1 MNRTRWIF
9 FSIISVTIIVVS
21 AIWLRDYLK
30 VRDPVVVDQPN
41 STPRTVPEPPV
52 SKEPVQVTIVSSSTK
67 RDWLNQVIGQF
78 NGERHT
84 TSAGR
89 AIKVEV
95 SHTTSGGS
103 MIKILEG
110 DSQPVA
116 WSPGDASWV
125 DQINNKWRLKENRSI
140 IRKDCSPT
148 VYAPIGFA
156 MWRPMAEALGW
167 PDNPIGWDTI
177 VKLAS
182 DPNGWASY
190 GHPEWGQFTFG
201 HTHPDYSNTG
211 LLAMTS
217 FVYGIAGT
225 TSLTAADVYQAKIE
239 EAMRSLEKNTAKYG
253 RSSSALFDLM
263 VDQGTSYVHAIAAS
277 EETTIRYNINHR
289 GRLRFPLAFIFPSGG
304 AIWADHPFCIL
315 DNADWVS
322 DDQVEAAGIFRKYIL
337 ESSQQALSI
346 NHRLRPTDTSIPLS
360 APFNLENGSDPS
372 VNPSNSIR
380 LPSPDQD
387 VSAAVKDLFK
397 TTKRKATVIIAMD
410 VSGSMRG
417 AKIRTAT
424 SATVEFLKRLAPED
438 EVSLLTFSDNVVT
451 LSQPGLVRDVVE
463 TLSQKVSTLIADGS
477 TALYGTVCKAAILAG
492 QLQTKDAAQ
501 GEFRLYGIVLL
512 SDGEDT
518 VGKPSAPRMFATC
531 LPANAEAKGFK
542 IFPIAFGKD
551 ADTDVLA
558 RIARVTGGRM
568 FSADPDSIGDV
579 YFSISA
585 EQ

>member
-263 VDQGTSYVHAIAAS
+263 VDQGTSYVHAIAAVLYQGVVVAGFCFVAW
-277 EETTIRYNINHR
+277 TTVLKKYSPSK
-289 GRLRFPLAFIFPSGG
+289 LTVLFFTTPLFG
-304 AIWADHPFCIL
+304 
-315 DNADWVS
+315 
-322 DDQVEAAGIFRKYIL
+322 
-337 ESSQQALSI
+337 
-346 NHRLRPTDTSIPLS
+346 
-360 APFNLENGSDPS
+360 
-372 VNPSNSIR
+372 
-380 LPSPDQD
+380 
-387 VSAAVKDLFK
+387 
-397 TTKRKATVIIAMD
+397 
-410 VSGSMRG
+410 
-417 AKIRTAT
+417 
-424 SATVEFLKRLAPED
+424 
-438 EVSLLTFSDNVVT
+438 
-451 LSQPGLVRDVVE
+451 
-463 TLSQKVSTLIADGS
+463 
-477 TALYGTVCKAAILAG
+477 
-492 QLQTKDAAQ
+492 
-501 GEFRLYGIVLL
+501 VLL
-512 SDGEDT
+512 SHLLLGDEL
-518 VGKPSAPRMFATC
+518 RMAGT
-531 LPANAEAKGFK
+531 
-542 IFPIAFGKD
+542 
-551 ADTDVLA
+551 
-558 RIARVTGGRM
+558 
-568 FSADPDSIGDV
+568 
-579 YFSISA
+579 ISS
-585 EQ
+585 